1 MSLKFVVRKLEGH
14 SLQDGGNDA
23 SATSPDKATV
33 SPSSKGIASPS
44 GSSKTRFGN
53 QPQLGSS
60 FEQELETEFKSE
72 EEQKLQQI
80 NIEKEVEDSGTES
93 DDENDAEVQTVDND
107 ADTDIVDSGVGL
119 NTRSAGKV
127 GGKSS
132 LLPQLKRKEEEELM
146 ETGAVQAVQNLNK
159 LQQVHEVHQSLEVV
173 PAHLPMDDT
182 DNHSSEEELEDI
194 IGESR
199 KVYVSETVV
208 QHTVKTV
215 SRNSA
220 GVGAGKGP
228 TTTEKRK
235 WSEVEQGSVHGSGST
250 SSTTSRTGSGSS
262 GDEEVS
268 GYMGC
273 STTPVQFCTSPPL
286 NVYKPRRSQS
296 PPPKLFHMAAS
307 HMLDHTNTE
316 TGAAN
321 FLKGNTKVLTGAFR
335 PGGSV
340 GANLPLPHHTTPS
353 QDDDEIDGDR
363 QVDRHADRSPNKKQ
377 RSTPRPLAR
386 QRPCLDFEKMQQ
398 IKTKVVTSWR
408 QGTELSLFCW

>member
-1 MSLKFVVRKLEGH
+1 VVRKLEGH
-14 SLQDGGNDA
+14 SLQEGG
-23 SATSPDKATV
+23 SGATSPDNGTA
-33 SPSSKGIASPS
+33 SPSAKGVASPS
-44 GSSKTRFGN
+44 GSSKTRF
-53 QPQLGSS
+53 
-60 FEQELETEFKSE
+60 ELETETKSE
-72 EEQKLQQI
+72 EEQTPQQM

-93 DDENDAEVQTVDND
+93 DDENDAEQQTVDND

-132 LLPQLKRKEEEELM
+132 LLPQLTRKEEEEVM
-146 ETGAVQAVQNLNK
+146 ETGAVQPVHGAVQ
-159 LQQVHEVHQSLEVV
+159 QQVHQVQHSLEVV
-173 PAHLPMDDT
+173 PPHLPMDDT

-235 WSEVEQGSVHGSGST
+235 WSEVEQGGGVHGSGST

-307 HMLDHTNTE
+307 HMLDHTNPE
-316 TGAAN
+316 TGTAN

-340 GANLPLPHHTTPS
+340 GANLPLPHHTRPS
-353 QDDDEIDGDR
+353 QDEDETDGDR
-363 QVDRHADRSPNKKQ
+363 QIDRHADRSPNKKQ